1 VRFWI
6 LVSAVLAAV
15 PQQPAPPDRVLGAV
29 TRFFR
34 GDRTLVNGFVRVPHQ
49 MLSAVSIGP
58 GGFAAYRVELRV
70 MDEGGTTLARDT
82 WTRHVPAGTTATP
95 GAESVEPF
103 TFAVAPGTYDV
114 RIAVQDS
121 GSGTRDT
128 VDLPVTGF
136 GARPQASDL
145 QLAYG
150 IRHASVGDTI
160 TGAGELRKGDLF
172 IASAPDLTLTP
183 DRSVLWYYCEVY
195 RDSAGT
201 VSWLVR
207 VIGADDRPLLTTRP
221 THSAVNAGGGRI
233 AASIDL
239 SGLPPGTYSLAL
251 AIGAGSDTVTRVGTF
266 RMTGFKPARPAA
278 AAAGGEP
285 PPPADIFGDAPEAR
299 LDSLFAP
306 LVYIAEQN
314 ELEVYRG
321 LTVPGK
327 QRFLREF
334 WRRRDPTPATPENET
349 EAAFYDRIEQADRR
363 FREGGGADVPGWRT
377 DRGRVLIRYGE
388 PDDVRREPQS
398 GPDRPWEAWKYT
410 RKRSLKFVF
419 LDLTR
424 MGHYSLIY
432 SDDRLERHPEDWT
445 RLLSADALREI
456 TTF

>member
-1 VRFWI
+1 MSGANSESRRT
-6 LVSAVLAAV
+6 SDA
-15 PQQPAPPDRVLGAV
+15 PAKI
-29 TRFFR
+29 
-34 GDRTLVNGFVRVPHQ
+34 
-49 MLSAVSIGP
+49 S
-58 GGFAAYRVELRV
+58 
-70 MDEGGTTLARDT
+70 
-82 WTRHVPAGTTATP
+82 
-95 GAESVEPF
+95 
-103 TFAVAPGTYDV
+103 
-114 RIAVQDS
+114 
-121 GSGTRDT
+121 
-128 VDLPVTGF
+128 
-136 GARPQASDL
+136 
-145 QLAYG
+145 
-150 IRHASVGDTI
+150 
-160 TGAGELRKGDLF
+160 
-172 IASAPDLTLTP
+172 
-183 DRSVLWYYCEVY
+183 
-195 RDSAGT
+195 
-201 VSWLVR
+201 
-207 VIGADDRPLLTTRP
+207 
-221 THSAVNAGGGRI
+221 AGGG
-233 AASIDL
+233 
-239 SGLPPGTYSLAL
+239 
-251 AIGAGSDTVTRVGTF
+251 GSST
-266 RMTGFKPARPAA
+266 PA